1 MKIGNT
7 PLVEIKYS
15 YKGTQR
21 MMFAKLEAYNQTGSV
36 KDRMANYI
44 LDQAE
49 KRGDLKPG
57 MTIIEATSGNTG
69 IAFSAQGRQ
78 RGYDVEIF
86 MPNWMS
92 QERIDIM
99 KAYGATIHLVSPE
112 DGGFIGSIE
121 LADKRAKEINGFR
134 PQQFDCDENWLAH
147 YNSTGPEIVSQ
158 LSKVDLKPEAFV
170 AGVGTAGTLMGVAR
184 YLKEHIS
191 NDVKC
196 HALEPAN
203 SPTITTGYK
212 VGKHRIQGISD
223 EFIPS
228 IYKPEEVEECICAD
242 DGDSIIVAQK
252 LASTFGLGVGISSGA
267 NFLGAVELQNKYGDD
282 CVVVTI
288 FSDCN
293 KKYLSTDLAKEEP
306 TKEGFLSN
314 DIELIS
320 IKLID

>member
-7 PLVEIKYS
+7 PLVEIKYN
-15 YKGTQR
+15 YKGTAR
-21 MMFAKLEAYNQTGSV
+21 KIYAKLEAYNQTGSV

-49 KRGDLKPG
+49 KNGTLKPG

-99 KAYGATIHLVSPE
+99 KSYGATIHLVSPE
-112 DGGFIGSIE
+112 EGGFIGSIE

-147 YNSTGPEIVSQ
+147 YNSTGPEIVKQ
-158 LSKVDLKPEAFV
+158 LSKIDLKPEAFV

-184 YLKEHIS
+184 YLKEHVAS
-191 NDVKC
+191 DVKC

-203 SPTITTGYK
+203 SPTITTGHK

-223 EFIPS
+223 EFIPN
-228 IYKPEEVEECICAD
+228 IYKADEVEECICAD
-242 DGDSIIVAQK
+242 DGDSIIIAQR
-252 LASTFGLGVGISSGA
+252 LAKTFGLGVGISSGA
-267 NFLGAVELQNKYGDD
+267 NFIGAVELQNKYGDD
-282 CVVVTI
+282 TVVVTI

-293 KKYLSTDLAKEEP
+293 KKYLSTDLVKEEP
-306 TKEGFLSN
+306 VKPEFLSN
-314 DIELIS
+314 DIELTAIR
-320 IKLID
+320 IIE